1 MHYGQDTPDLV
12 ENYMDYASEECMNM
26 FTNGQVA
33 LMRNVLEGPRSGLL
47 IPFSAVTEAEQ
58 VLSFDILPNP
68 SDDQFSVV
76 LEIKE
81 KFTGTVRVLDA
92 NGRNMR
98 TNAPEPFSP
107 GRHRID
113 FDDLTLAPG
122 MYFVEIRNEQGVFA
136 KKLIVY

>member
-1 MHYGQDTPDLV
+1 M
-12 ENYMDYASEECMNM
+12 
-26 FTNGQVA
+26 
-33 LMRNVLEGPRSGLL
+33 
-47 IPFSAVTEAEQ
+47 PFSAVTEAEQ

-136 KKLIVY
+136 KKLIIY